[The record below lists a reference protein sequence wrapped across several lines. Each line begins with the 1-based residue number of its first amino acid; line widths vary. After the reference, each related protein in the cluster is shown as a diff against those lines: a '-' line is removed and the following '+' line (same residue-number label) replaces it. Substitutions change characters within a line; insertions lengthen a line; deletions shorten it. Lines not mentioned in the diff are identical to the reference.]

1 MFNPHAL
8 IRQADIGDGR
18 HCIVV
23 DDCLLEPRKMVAE
36 AVARRAAFAA
46 APANCYPGMEQ
57 ALPPEFDRQLEA
69 FFLQHLR
76 PAFDAQQ
83 TLGMATRMSMVTLK
97 PAQLMPQQ
105 RICHRDARDCAAG
118 EGAVASVLYLF
129 EDARLGGT
137 SFYRPLRHPEEI
149 DFLLHQARMMENAAF
164 SKVIG
169 AQPGRCPANRRWRRP
184 RAARPRFRLRG
195 ACSRARRWLVTAAS
209 TASKCS
215 RRPVRCSCAPVRAAR
230 RAVFHHVDQGQGRL
244 AFAQVVADV
253 LADLGGVAG
262 VVEHVVDQLEG
273 GAQRAA
279 VFAGGVDL
287 GVVRAGD
294 QGAQLGGRF
303 EQLGGLGA
311 DHFR

>member
-169 AQPGRCPANRRWRRP
+169 AQPGYYNGDGRYFDKVGTVPAAWNR
-184 RAARPRFRLRG
+184 AIFYDA
-195 ACSRARRWLVTAAS
+195 TAFHSGQIDTPDLLNDDPAS
-209 TASKCS
+209 
-215 RRPVRCSCAPVRAAR
+215 
-230 RAVFHHVDQGQGRL
+230 GRL
-244 AFAQVVADV
+244 TINAFIRYRRH
-253 LADLGGVAG
+253 GT
-262 VVEHVVDQLEG
+262 
-273 GAQRAA
+273 
-279 VFAGGVDL
+279 
-287 GVVRAGD
+287 
-294 QGAQLGGRF
+294 
-303 EQLGGLGA
+303 
-311 DHFR
+311 